1 MAERELTSGKG
12 NAMSRNVDFSRIP
25 TRHDAINL
33 RLEAW
38 ARWVRVTPQRWGTQ
52 PMFRW
57 ARSNARQWETD
68 PKVHETLNTLEA
80 HETER
85 AVSILPEPNRAA
97 IRLVYVHSG
106 LHFAAIL
113 RKLRVQPEALVQL
126 VNDGR
131 DMLKNR
137 LQLKMKDE

>member
-1 MAERELTSGKG
+1 MKQTLDLSH
-12 NAMSRNVDFSRIP
+12 IP
-25 TRHDAINL
+25 TRHDQIDL
-33 RLEAW
+33 RLQAW

-57 ARSNARQWETD
+57 ARSNARQWEID
-68 PKVHETLNTLEA
+68 PHIHQALNTLEC
-80 HETER
+80 HEIER
-85 AVSILPEPNRAA
+85 AVSYLPEPHRAA

-106 LHFAAIL
+106 LHFSAML
-113 RKLRVQPEALVQL
+113 RKLKVQPEALVQL

-137 LQLKMKDE
+137 LQLKMKEE